1 MLHSRI
7 AASLAHRFVQE
18 IVGGGRPE
26 LRDIAGPKPANAFGH
41 ELEFRYRH
49 QIEPAQLIIADLRLR
64 IESADRFQCISKE
77 VEPHRH
83 IHARW
88 IKIKNTAAPRV
99 FTRLSHGGCADKA
112 IELEPIDNSLH
123 ADDVAGRDRQSVS
136 CHKIPS
142 RDTL

>member
-26 LRDIAGPKPANAFGH
+26 LRDIAGTKPANGFGH

-49 QIEPAQLIIADLRLR
+49 QIKAAQLIIADLRLR
-64 IESADRFQCISKE
+64 IESADRFQCIAKE
-77 VEPHRH
+77 IEAHRH

-88 IKIKNTAAPRV
+88 IKIKNAAAYRV
-99 FTRLSHGGCADKA
+99 FARLAHGRSADKA
-112 IELEPIDNSLH
+112 IEFEHIENTLH
-123 ADDVAGRDRQSVS
+123 ADDLAGRDR
-136 CHKIPS
+136 
-142 RDTL
+142 